1 MFNDY
6 FHSVFLTEGD
16 DISIPTT
23 PVCEETI
30 SDIILDPSEVYDV
43 LHCLDPS
50 KASGPDNIPIRLLK
64 ECAHSITPSLTCLF
78 NKSLK
83 HASLPSEWKLSNII
97 PLHKKGIKSFVEN
110 YRPISLM
117 CVVAKVLERCVY
129 NRLIGHIENM
139 ISVAQHGFLR
149 GKSCTGQLISVLHRI
164 SQNLDSGKQT
174 DILYFDVAK
183 AFDTV
188 NHSLLLKK
196 LQRFGLR
203 DNILTWFKS
212 YLSGRQQRVLVNGEI
227 SETCPVSS
235 GVPQGSILGPLLFL
249 IYIND
254 LPESITSSAV
264 DVSLFADDTK
274 CISVIESPVDACVL
288 QAEARNVEKWAE
300 FWRLKFNAEKCKV
313 LSVTRKRHPLVA
325 EYIVNERPRSDG
337 LFRSQMEHSY
347 LRASYE
353 SQPPTWYA
361 QTFDYQ
367 S

>member
-1 MFNDY
+1 
-6 FHSVFLTEGD
+6 
-16 DISIPTT
+16 
-23 PVCEETI
+23 
-30 SDIILDPSEVYDV
+30 
-43 LHCLDPS
+43 
-50 KASGPDNIPIRLLK
+50 
-64 ECAHSITPSLTCLF
+64 
-78 NKSLK
+78 
-83 HASLPSEWKLSNII
+83 
-97 PLHKKGIKSFVEN
+97 
-110 YRPISLM
+110 
-117 CVVAKVLERCVY
+117 
-129 NRLIGHIENM
+129 M

-212 YLSGRQQRVLVNGEI
+212 YLSGRQQRVLVNGDI
-227 SETCPVSS
+227 SETRPVSS

-249 IYIND
+249 IYISD

-288 QAEARNVEKWAE
+288 QVEARNVEKWAK

-325 EYIVNERPRSDG
+325 EYIVNGKTLQHVSSQKDLGVTVCSD
-337 LFRSQMEHSY
+337 
-347 LRASYE
+347 LRWNTHIYE
-353 SQPPTWYA
+353 QVTKA
-361 QTFDYQ
+361 NRLL
-367 S
+367 